1 MSRRA
6 VSYFYVATVQI
17 LGSDGGVVRTFS
29 DSGIFTDA
37 VDLTEQ
43 QKLGQVLKEV
53 SSNCGTWLLKGQ
65 SGEPN
70 FAKFTLSFY
79 HCVQNLGAV
88 GGLGMNVVKQE
99 LRDTAT
105 PK

>member
-17 LGSDGGVVRTFS
+17 LGPDGGVVRTFS
-29 DSGIFTDA
+29 DSGIFTDS

-43 QKLGQVLKEV
+43 QKLGQTLKAV
-53 SSNCGTWLLKGQ
+53 SSNCGIWLLKGH
-65 SGEPN
+65 SGGPD

-79 HCVQNLGAV
+79 HCVQNLGPSAV
-88 GGLGMNVVKQE
+88 S
-99 LRDTAT
+99 A
-105 PK
+105 